1 MLARTLGAAGADGG
15 LAAGTVTKTVTTKRT
30 KPSESARENAAAR
43 NSASPEAGEPEPSR
57 DDRASAGP
65 SNDKTKNES
74 PAGGAGASGRTK
86 KPITLKAVAEHVG
99 LSPATVSL
107 VLNRSPVADSI
118 PKETHERVFAAARQ
132 LDYRPNYHARS
143 LRRRRSHSIG
153 VLVPEINDAYASSV
167 MEGIEEQLHDSGYF
181 YLVASHRASARR
193 LDDNMRNLQDRSVE
207 GFVLLATPIDFPPP
221 LPTVAISG
229 HSELPG
235 VTNVVLDHDHAAR
248 LALEHLVKLGHERIA
263 FFKGHKDSSDTE
275 DRWQAIAENAAQLG
289 VEVRPE
295 LTLQLASEVNGE
307 GQTQEEGYRE
317 GFAFGRRLLER
328 GEPFTTLFAF
338 NDVSAIG
345 AMRAFLDAGLK
356 VPGDVSVVG
365 FDDIQSAAFLNPS
378 LTTVRQPLRQMGQIA
393 GRLLLARLDG
403 EGAGAPWVTV
413 QPELVVRE
421 STAPVPSH
429 GGLPSSSL
437 R

>member
-1 MLARTLGAAGADGG
+1 MPAHPLGAAGPDGG
-15 LAAGTVTKTVTTKRT
+15 LEADTVKKTVTTKRT
-30 KPSESARENAAAR
+30 KHSESAHENTGAR
-43 NSASPEAGEPEPSR
+43 NRASPEAGEPETGR
-57 DDRASAGP
+57 GAGP
-65 SNDKTKNES
+65 PEGPKSGKAKDGA
-74 PAGGAGASGRTK
+74 PAGGAGPSVPTK

-132 LDYRPNYHARS
+132 LDYRPNYLARS

-181 YLVASHRASARR
+181 YLVASHKASARR

-248 LALEHLVKLGHERIA
+248 LALEHLVELGHERIA
-263 FFKGHKDSSDTE
+263 FFQGQRDSSDTE
-275 DRWQAIAENAAQLG
+275 DRWRAIVENAAQLG

-295 LTLQLASEVNGE
+295 LTLQLAEVNGE
-307 GQTQEEGYRE
+307 GQTPEEGYRE
-317 GFAFGRRLLER
+317 GFASGRRLLER

-365 FDDIQSAAFLNPS
+365 VDDIQSAAVLNPS

-403 EGAGAPWVTV
+403 EEAGSPWVTV

-429 GGLPSSSL
+429 GGVPSSSL